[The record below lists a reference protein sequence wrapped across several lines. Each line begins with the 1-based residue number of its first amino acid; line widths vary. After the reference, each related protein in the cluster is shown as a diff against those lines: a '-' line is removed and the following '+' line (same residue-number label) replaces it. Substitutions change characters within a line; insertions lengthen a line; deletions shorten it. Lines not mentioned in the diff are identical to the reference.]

1 MSAWLDKVEGKAV
14 SGPWSGIFEI
24 LLVGRG
30 CGSGDVGTIRY
41 NIEPE
46 NARRLLAELDRVAG
60 ELVKAIAHHHLTRPA
75 ELEPR
80 QEEDEAGL
88 LVGDYPALRQD
99 QNVDTAIYLDRK
111 EVAA

>member
-1 MSAWLDKVEGKAV
+1 MAWLDKVEGKAV

-30 CGSGDVGTIRY
+30 GHGSPGTIRY

-60 ELVKAIAHHHLTRPA
+60 ELAKAIAHHHLTRPA

-80 QEEDEAGL
+80 EAEDEAGL
-88 LVGDYPALRQD
+88 LVGARG
-99 QNVDTAIYLDRK
+99 
-111 EVAA
+111 EG